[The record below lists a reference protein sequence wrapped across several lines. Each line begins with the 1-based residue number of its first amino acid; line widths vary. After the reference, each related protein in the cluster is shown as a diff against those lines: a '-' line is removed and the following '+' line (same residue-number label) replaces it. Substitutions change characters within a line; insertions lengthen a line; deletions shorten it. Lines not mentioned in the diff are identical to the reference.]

1 MRRDN
6 LNGRATQSV
15 TIMPMLRFGMHWVMR
30 NGCDVTQ
37 SVTKCMT
44 TRSVGTRVNVRRD
57 DLNYRA
63 TLRVLSRRRA

>member
-1 MRRDN
+1 
-6 LNGRATQSV
+6 
-15 TIMPMLRFGMHWVMR
+15 MHWVMR

-37 SVTKCMT
+37 SVMKCMT

-63 TLRVLSRRRA
+63 TLGVGMPFRTLCVLSRRRA